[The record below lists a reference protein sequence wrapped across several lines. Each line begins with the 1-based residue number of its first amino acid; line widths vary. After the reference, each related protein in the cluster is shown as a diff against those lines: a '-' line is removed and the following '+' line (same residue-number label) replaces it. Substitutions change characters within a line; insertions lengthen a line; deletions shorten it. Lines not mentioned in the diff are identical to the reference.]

1 MTRDEKMILAM
12 TEAMILWDRLAE
24 TGSRYKHIDLVAL
37 HEEGKLY
44 KNSYDGNCPLCDGLK
59 CAACQWPVYA
69 DDKHCLSN
77 ESPFM
82 EWMHSK
88 TPEDKKAAAKK
99 VLDLLLSI
107 EF

>member
-1 MTRDEKMILAM
+1 MTDDEIKILAM

-24 TGSRYKHIDLVAL
+24 TGSRYKHQVLPLL
-37 HEEGKLY
+37 HDEGKLY

-59 CAACQWPVYA
+59 CMLCPWPIYA

-82 EWMHSK
+82 EWMHSR
-88 TPEDKKAAAKK
+88 TPEGKKAAAKK